1 MSPSRLPSFDP
12 TAQPAV
18 RNPPDAA
25 GQAFGAVPASQLD
38 PHAIRQALTQPGRQ
52 AVPADHDDS
61 PGVLS
66 SPQPVQAAVLVPIV
80 QRADGPHVMLTRRTA
95 HLRHHAGQIS
105 FPGGRRDAGD
115 PSVLQ
120 TALREA
126 HEETGLPTQ
135 AVEVLGQLPEYLT
148 GTGFV
153 VTPFVARVEPPSLW
167 VPDPFEVEQVFEVP
181 LEFLMDPANHF
192 LHELPP
198 GPGRRR
204 YWSMPW
210 RDQFIWGA
218 TAGMLR
224 RLYWLLGPG
233 RG

>member
-1 MSPSRLPSFDP
+1 MSPTRLPSFDP
-12 TAQPAV
+12 AAQPHV

-25 GQAFGAVPASQLD
+25 GQVFGPVPRSLLT
-38 PHAIRQALTQPGRQ
+38 PHDIRQALAQ
-52 AVPADHDDS
+52 AKAACLPTDHDDS
-61 PGVLS
+61 PGVLPS
-66 SPQPVQAAVLVPIV
+66 SQPVQAAVLVPLV
-80 QRADGPHVMLTRRTA
+80 AREGGHHVMLTRRTS

-105 FPGGRRDAGD
+105 FPGGRRDAD
-115 PSVLQ
+115 DASVLH

-126 HEETGLPTQ
+126 HEETGLPAD

-153 VTPFVARVEPPSLW
+153 ITPIVARVEPPAAWS
-167 VPDPFEVEQVFEVP
+167 PDPFEVEQVFEVP
-181 LEFLMDPANHF
+181 LEFLMDPANHC

-224 RLYWLLGPG
+224 RLYWRLGPG